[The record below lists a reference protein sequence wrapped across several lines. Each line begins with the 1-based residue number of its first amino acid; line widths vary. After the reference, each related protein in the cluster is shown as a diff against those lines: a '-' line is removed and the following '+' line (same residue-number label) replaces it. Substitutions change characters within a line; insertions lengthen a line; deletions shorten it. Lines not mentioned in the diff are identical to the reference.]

1 MESGKQETRW
11 VLRAQSGDRQALDSL
26 LRTVQQPLYRYLL
39 RLLSDSALAED
50 VLQDVFLLIY
60 RKLRW
65 LQDPGL
71 FRSWA
76 YRIASREAFRSLKKE
91 RRWRQSLQEQD
102 ALQHLAAPCAA
113 EPGTELIDQLPHL
126 AQKVSPASRA
136 VLILHYLH
144 GMTLQEAADVLGVG
158 LGTAKSRLAYGL
170 KSLRKAV
177 KSPLGQDTT

>member
-1 MESGKQETRW
+1 
-11 VLRAQSGDRQALDSL
+11 
-26 LRTVQQPLYRYLL
+26 RTVQEPLYRYLL

-65 LQDPGL
+65 LRDPGL

-91 RRWRQSLQEQD
+91 RRWRQSLHEQD
-102 ALQHLAAPCAA
+102 ALQHLAAPSGA
-113 EPGTELIDQLPHL
+113 EPGTELIDQLPQL

-177 KSPLGQDTT
+177 ESPVRQDKTCTRRTL